1 MNQVIKLY
9 TELFK
14 YLDANVLWT
23 NRVIFVSLLLI
34 FLLKLMGF
42 KNIYIFVIPFF
53 LFFTLVVNVLRFNP
67 VIEDLTIDYNI
78 SIENLSI
85 AGYFS
90 HNNYEGLRYI
100 TQPIADKNINE
111 LGIGYSYIT
120 EDTISMYS
128 TNRENWDFPNPNFVN
143 SLSDLLKNFNQ
154 FSCKVEIA
162 NSENLNIQITDDLG
176 TYSYCFDLNE

>member
-1 MNQVIKLY
+1 MTEVINLY

-14 YLDANVLWT
+14 YLDTNILWT

-34 FLLKLMGF
+34 FILKLMGF
-42 KNIYIFVIPFF
+42 KKIYIFLPFF
-53 LFFTLVVNVLRFNP
+53 FFTLVVNILRFNP

-78 SIENLSI
+78 SIEDLSI
-85 AGYFS
+85 AGFFS

-100 TQPIADKNINE
+100 TQSIADKNINE
-111 LGIGYSYIT
+111 LGAGYSYIT
-120 EDTISMYS
+120 EDTIAMYS

-154 FSCKVEIA
+154 FSCEVEIA
-162 NSENLNIQITDDLG
+162 NSENFNIQITDDSS